1 MKKELFEI
9 CRNFSLRI
17 RGKDIPSYAAS
28 SSFFLI
34 LSFVPMIA
42 LICGI
47 LPYTPLTE
55 DFLLKAVLEWS
66 PDAMDGV
73 LDSIIRQVYD
83 SSAGIVTIS
92 IFATLWSAGKGVMAL
107 VQGLNR
113 INHVKEQRNM
123 LVIRLWSCFYT
134 TILLAGLILS
144 LVVLVFGDRLLE
156 RVKSVNPSVVQPLI
170 DTVMRPRALYS
181 VLLLTFLFAALYRFL
196 PNAKLKYREQLPG
209 ALLAAIMWTVFS
221 YVFSLYVSTSKY
233 LSLYGSM
240 TTLVITMLWLYGCMY
255 LFLVCAY
262 LNRYFRPIN
271 LVLVYPN
278 KKKKKSASAAGPA
291 PETDPGNGENVK

>member
-1 MKKELFEI
+1 MKKKYI
-9 CRNFSLRI
+9 DIGRDFSLRI

-28 SSFFLI
+28 ASFFLI

-55 DFLLKAVLEWS
+55 DFLLRVVLEWS

-73 LDSIIRQVYD
+73 LDSIIRQVYE

-134 TILLAGLILS
+134 TILLLGLVLS

-156 RVKSVNPSVVQPLI
+156 RVRSVYPSVVQPLI
-170 DTVMRPRALYS
+170 DLVMRPRALYA
-181 VLLLTFLFAALYRFL
+181 VLLLTFVFAALYRFL

-221 YVFSLYVSTSKY
+221 YVFSLYVSNSKY

-262 LNRYFRPIN
+262 LNRFFRPIN

-278 KKKKKSASAAGPA
+278 KKKKKSASTAGPA
-291 PETDPGNGENVK
+291 PETDPGNEEKV

>member
-1 MKKELFEI
+1 MKKKYI
-9 CRNFSLRI
+9 DIGRDFSLRI

-28 SSFFLI
+28 ASFFLI

-55 DFLLKAVLEWS
+55 DFLLRVVLEWS

-73 LDSIIRQVYD
+73 LDSIIRQVYE

-134 TILLAGLILS
+134 TILLLGLVLS

-156 RVKSVNPSVVQPLI
+156 QLRSVYPSVVQPLI
-170 DTVMRPRALYS
+170 DLVMRPRALYA
-181 VLLLTFLFAALYRFL
+181 VLLLTFVFAALYRFL

-221 YVFSLYVSTSKY
+221 YVFSLYVSNSKY

-262 LNRYFRPIN
+262 LNRFFRPIN

-278 KKKKKSASAAGPA
+278 KKKKKPA
-291 PETDPGNGENVK
+291 EVKT

>member
-1 MKKELFEI
+1 MKKELFVI

>member
-1 MKKELFEI
+1 M
-9 CRNFSLRI
+9 RI